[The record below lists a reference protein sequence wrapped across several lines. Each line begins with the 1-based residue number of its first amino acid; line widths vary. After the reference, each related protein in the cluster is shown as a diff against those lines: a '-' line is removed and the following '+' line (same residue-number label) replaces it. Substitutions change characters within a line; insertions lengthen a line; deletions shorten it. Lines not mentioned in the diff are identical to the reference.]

1 MSRSIV
7 RSISAMGCAL
17 VLAAS
22 ASGCGGGSTKAG
34 SSGTT
39 QDLAVVKYR
48 ADATAICHAT
58 NVKLHAYIT
67 SSGLTAGSSPAAQ
80 DKALAHV
87 GQEYLDEAA
96 QLQALT
102 APTSIATDVSTWLTD
117 FRTAATQVKNNGR
130 KLVAEKLSPFE
141 QVDADA
147 SAREIPG
154 CLSKAT

>member
-58 NVKLHAYIT
+58 NVKLHAY
-67 SSGLTAGSSPAAQ
+67 LTAGSSPAAQ

-147 SAREIPG
+147 SALEIPG